1 MENRL
6 GSMLRASWRITWHSG
21 WLWVLTLL
29 DFLLATPL
37 MLGMA
42 LLGLVGLRGELREV
56 AALLPP
62 EILRYIPEIMPVF
75 PGWMNLL
82 LLLAGLVLFF
92 LLYTILYLITAA
104 LARLANRS
112 ADSFIV
118 SPSAL
123 DRTAGLAA
131 PLFTRQ
137 ALRSAWSVSLA
148 SALLQMLV
156 FLPQV
161 LLASLALPPLV
172 EDVIRLLDRLAGVA
186 GSLLWALILLWILSA
201 ALEELRPR
209 AAARQAWAVLRTGC
223 SGFLVVYL
231 LSFLAGF
238 LVVCLLAPFIAA
250 AVVGGVLQ
258 AWWLAVLCC
267 ASGGIVGAL
276 FLVFVAVYT
285 LVLYVLVYRQ
295 ASDQLLRRTQGES
308 NP

>member
-1 MENRL
+1 MENSL
-6 GSMLRASWRITWHSG
+6 GGMLRASWRITWRSG
-21 WLWVLTLL
+21 GLWVLTLL

-42 LLGLVGLRGELREV
+42 LLSLVGLRGELRELI
-56 AALLPP
+56 ALLPQ
-62 EILRYIPEIMPVF
+62 EILVYIPEFKPGL
-75 PGWMNLL
+75 PGWLTLL
-82 LLLAGLVLFF
+82 LLLGGLVLFF
-92 LLYTILYLITAA
+92 LLYTLLYLITAA

-112 ADSFIV
+112 AGRFIA
-118 SPSAL
+118 SPPGLERSVE
-123 DRTAGLAA
+123 TAV

-137 ALRSAWSVSLA
+137 ALRSALSVSLA

-156 FLPQV
+156 FLPQA

-172 EDVIRLLDRLAGVA
+172 EDLLRLLDRLAGVA
-186 GSLLWALILLWILSA
+186 GSLLWVLILLWILSA

-238 LVVCLLAPFIAA
+238 LVVCLLAPFIAVA
-250 AVVGGVLQ
+250 MVGGVLQ

-267 ASGGIVGAL
+267 ASGGIMGAL